1 MSQSVGI
8 TYKSKI
14 PSFGDDASVVEAFR
28 LYHYGI
34 DNYSTGSPAADSIE
48 GNFLSIS
55 ASVNSLNTSL
65 NTNVVRIISA
75 SANPNIITPQTNT
88 VIPLT
93 IRGVSSQSAN
103 LLDIQNSSSTTLVK
117 ITNGGS
123 FGTSGYGSFGD
134 IAVNG
139 TTSLNISIA
148 NASHKGITVKAASG
162 QTANIQEWQ
171 NSTGTAI
178 SWVDSLG
185 RIYQQ
190 GVQVGTGADS
200 IGSFFLMGA

>member
-1 MSQSVGI
+1 LSQSVGI

-55 ASVNSLNTSL
+55 ASVSSLNTSL
-65 NTNVVRIISA
+65 NTNIIRTVSA

-88 VIPLT
+88 VVPLT

-103 LLDIQNSSSTTLVK
+103 LLDIQNSSSTILTK
-117 ITNGGS
+117 IMNDGS
-123 FGTSGYGSFGD
+123 LATSGYGSFGD
-134 IAVNG
+134 ISIG
-139 TTSLNISIA
+139 STTALKVSIL
-148 NASHKGITVKAASG
+148 NASHKGITVKPITG
-162 QTANIQEWQ
+162 QTENLQEWQ

-178 SWVDSLG
+178 SWVDFEG
-185 RIYQQ
+185 KIYQQ